1 MNTSPSIYDSARL
14 AAKYAHD
21 RPPVHQHIIR
31 AVAAH
36 LQRATRVARALDIGC
51 GAGLSTA
58 ALVPLAES
66 VVGLEPVRV
75 MLTHRHTVA
84 PHARFLV
91 GRAEAL
97 PFPAGAF
104 DLLAAAGSLNY
115 ADLGLFLPEAARV
128 LAPGGVL
135 VIYDFSAGRRLRGSR
150 LLEEWFAAFERAY
163 PSPPDYDLD
172 VKGLAYDHAGLRL
185 EAYEDLE
192 VAVPMDLGAY
202 VSYALGETN
211 VEAAVARGVPES
223 EIRDWCRRTLAPVF
237 GEEVLDVVFD
247 CYIAY
252 VRSGAG
258 TPRPVGPYGPG
269 RPANQ
274 RRVISSPERL

>member
-1 MNTSPSIYDSARL
+1 MTPTPSIYDSARL

-36 LQRATRVARALDIGC
+36 LQRDTKVARALDIGC

-58 ALVPLAES
+58 ALAPLAES
-66 VVGLEPVRV
+66 VIGIEPVRV

-97 PFPAGAF
+97 PFPTGAF

-128 LAPGGVL
+128 LAPGGIL
-135 VIYDFSAGRRLRGSR
+135 VIYDFSAGRRLRASR
-150 LLEEWFAAFERAY
+150 LLEDWFAAFERSY

-211 VEAAVARGVPES
+211 VEAAVVGGAPEE
-223 EIRDWCRRTLAPVF
+223 EIREWCRLTLAPVF
-237 GEEVLDVVFD
+237 GAAALEVLFD
-247 CYIAY
+247 CYVAY
-252 VRSGAG
+252 VTRG
-258 TPRPVGPYGPG
+258 
-269 RPANQ
+269 
-274 RRVISSPERL
+274 